1 MPPCPSSAR
10 STLLRRAT
18 TFAAVSRVRAPAMQA
33 AAISPCEWPTTA
45 AGSTPWACH
54 SRASDTITAN
64 SNGWTT
70 SGRSYASSGPA
81 PRSVASRS
89 QSVYGAS
96 AVAHCSIDAAK
107 TSERSSRSR
116 AMPSHCEPWPGKT
129 STALRSA
136 AVRGGTTSAAASP
149 AASASRAAHSAAR
162 SSPTTPALTSN
173 RARPAASVRAV
184 SASGIRG
191 AVRRSWAS
199 SLAWAA
205 SAAGVLAASGSAT
218 ASAASPWPA
227 GSRSGPAASGAGASG
242 ASSTRTW
249 ALVPLTPNEETPA
262 RRTRGPAAS
271 PRSPAGPRRPPPT
284 SRSRGRVPRR
294 AGCAGARRAAG
305 RGPS

>member
-1 MPPCPSSAR
+1 
-10 STLLRRAT
+10 
-18 TFAAVSRVRAPAMQA
+18 MQA

-136 AVRGGTTSAAASP
+136 AVRGRHHVG
-149 AASASRAAHSAAR
+149 RGLAR
-162 SSPTTPALTSN
+162 
-173 RARPAASVRAV
+173 RQRVQ
-184 SASGIRG
+184 GG
-191 AVRRSWAS
+191 AQRCPVVADD
-199 SLAWAA
+199 
-205 SAAGVLAASGSAT
+205 
-218 ASAASPWPA
+218 
-227 GSRSGPAASGAGASG
+227 SGPD
-242 ASSTRTW
+242 
-249 ALVPLTPNEETPA
+249 VET
-262 RRTRGPAAS
+262 G
-271 PRSPAGPRRPPPT
+271 
-284 SRSRGRVPRR
+284 RGRPRAYGPCRR
-294 AGCAGARRAAG
+294 AGSAVRCAGVGPVPWPGPRARRVSWRPAGAPRRRRRVRGRRAAG
-305 RGPS
+305 PARRRPVRVRRGPLRRGRGRWCR